1 MKQHNKCWWWNTV
14 LVLLK
19 NHVFQIT
26 MSILTLLPHFST
38 SKMGTT
44 LNISAYSMK
53 GVTMKWF
60 DFDEILKCSGG
71 KRLLKS
77 YVENKLKPIKKIE
90 LFLHIFFSKY
100 LLIHT
105 FSLQEFFRV
114 NCLYCLSFLG
124 SCSKK
129 RFLLTFAP
137 IFSHI
142 CTIPIPGM
150 NLTLFT
156 LDFIIYC
163 SIAILVFPS
172 STFAG
177 I

>member
-1 MKQHNKCWWWNTV
+1 M

-77 YVENKLKPIKKIE
+77 YVDNKLKTIKKIE
-90 LFLHIFFSKY
+90 LFLHFFSPNISLFLLSLYRNFLEWTGFTAY
-100 LLIHT
+100 LFWEAAAKRDFYWVLPPYSHI
-105 FSLQEFFRV
+105 SVQYQYQGRI
-114 NCLYCLSFLG
+114 LYCLRLISLYTAV
-124 SCSKK
+124 
-129 RFLLTFAP
+129 LLF
-137 IFSHI
+137 
-142 CTIPIPGM
+142 
-150 NLTLFT
+150 
-156 LDFIIYC
+156 
-163 SIAILVFPS
+163 
-172 STFAG
+172 
-177 I
+177 